1 MSVEKPRP
9 AKAHAPRRRIESG
22 EISSSGNKSDN
33 LAVQY
38 TELLKNYS
46 ALAEGVR
53 MIRRAAERASRFGL
67 LPPIDHRR
75 KTPLQECES
84 IARAI
89 YRSVRRGDREGGPTR
104 LAGMSSHDGPGQL
117 DSEE

>member
-1 MSVEKPRP
+1 MSVKKATP
-9 AKAHAPRRRIESG
+9 AKAHAPRRRIENG
-22 EISSSGNKSDN
+22 ETSSSENRNHD
-33 LAVQY
+33 LAVEY
-38 TELLKNYS
+38 TELVKNYR

-75 KTPLQECES
+75 KTPLEECES

-89 YRSVRRGDREGGPTR
+89 YRSIRTQDREVGLTR
-104 LAGMSSHDGPGQL
+104 LAGVTSHAGAGRP
-117 DSEE
+117 DSEK

>member
-1 MSVEKPRP
+1 MSVEKPTP
-9 AKAHAPRRRIESG
+9 AKAHAPRGRIDSG
-22 EISSSGNKSDN
+22 ERPSAENRSDN
-33 LAVQY
+33 LAVEY

-53 MIRRAAERASRFGL
+53 MIRRAAERASRSGL

-89 YRSVRRGDREGGPTR
+89 YRSVRRQDRDPGPTR
-104 LAGMSSHDGPGQL
+104 LAGMSSHDGSGQL
-117 DSEE
+117 DSEK